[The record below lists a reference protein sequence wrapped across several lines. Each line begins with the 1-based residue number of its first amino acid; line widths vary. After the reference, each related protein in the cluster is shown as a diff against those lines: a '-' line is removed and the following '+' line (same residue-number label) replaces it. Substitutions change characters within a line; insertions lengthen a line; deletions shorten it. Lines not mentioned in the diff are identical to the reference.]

1 MSEAKYPQNWREARR
16 LRAWE
21 LKQQGWKQNK
31 IAEAL
36 GVSEGAVSQ
45 WLKRA
50 RQGGE
55 AALRQRRGQG
65 SKSRLSEEGLRQL
78 PEVLSRGASA
88 YGYSDDTWTQ
98 PRVAGVIQQV
108 FGIRYGWRQAGRLL
122 HKIGWSR
129 QKPSRVA
136 RQRDEQAVDTFRQRT
151 WVEAEKKP

>member
-1 MSEAKYPQNWREARR
+1 MSQEKAPANWREARR
-16 LRAWE
+16 MRAWE

-50 RQGGE
+50 QLGGKE
-55 AALRQRRGQG
+55 ALRQRKGQG
-65 SKSRLSEEGLRQL
+65 VKSRLSEEQLQQL
-78 PEVLSRGASA
+78 PEILAKGASA

-98 PRVAGVIQQV
+98 PRVAVVIKLVLGVK
-108 FGIRYGWRQAGRLL
+108 YGWRQAGRIL

-129 QKPSRVA
+129 QKPTKVA
-136 RQRDEQAVDTFRQRT
+136 RQRNPAAVAVFRQQT